1 METQKQ
7 AHELI
12 ENLALIYI
20 ALAHAADRDLSDA
33 EVNAIAERLRNW
45 QSGASKT
52 VLSALKE
59 ALDDYVQEEAQ
70 ERVNA
75 AIRTIRDHIPQDQ
88 RQQMLD
94 DLMEIAMADG
104 KFTHGES
111 AFIGELARVW
121 GLHASDGQEG
131 NGGSWWSV
139 LEDGVP
145 TGKWTALHHLAL
157 IYVSLAHETD
167 DDLST
172 REIQAITDKL
182 REWVPDAGENEILNV
197 VTEVLSVY
205 VQGQDKRLFSE
216 SVEALK
222 TAVPVHQ
229 RSALLAD
236 LRFIADADGVTLETE
251 REMIERLSNSWK
263 ISASA

>member
-7 AHELI
+7 ASDLI

-20 ALAHAADRDLSDA
+20 ALAHAADHHLSDS
-33 EVNAIAERLRNW
+33 EVNAIAERLRGW
-45 QSGASKT
+45 QNGTSKT

-59 ALDDYVQEEAQ
+59 ALDDYVKEEAQ

-75 AIRTIRDHIPQDQ
+75 AILTVRDHIPQHQ
-88 RQQMLD
+88 RQQILD
-94 DLMEIAMADG
+94 DLMEIAIADG

-111 AFIGELARVW
+111 SFIGGLA
-121 GLHASDGQEG
+121 HAWDVHESDGQKV
-131 NGGSWWSV
+131 NGHTWWSV
-139 LEDGVP
+139 LNDGAQA
-145 TGKWTALHHLAL
+145 GNWTALHHLAL

-172 REIQAITDKL
+172 REVQAITDKL
-182 REWVPDAGENEILNV
+182 REWVPDASEEEVLNV

-222 TAVPVHQ
+222 TAVPEHQ
-229 RSALLAD
+229 RAALLAD
-236 LRFIADADGVTLETE
+236 LRFIADADGVTLDTE
-251 REMIERLSNSWK
+251 QEMIKRLSNTWQ
-263 ISASA
+263 IPLGT